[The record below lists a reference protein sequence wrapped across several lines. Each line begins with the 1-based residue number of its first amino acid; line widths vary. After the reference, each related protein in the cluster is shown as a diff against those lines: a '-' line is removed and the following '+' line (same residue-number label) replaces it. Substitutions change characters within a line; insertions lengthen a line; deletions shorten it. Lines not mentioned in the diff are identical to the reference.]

1 MSQLTIKHRTEYR
14 YSQPVKFG
22 RHRLVLRPREGH
34 DIQVERMTLRIE
46 PAYHIEWIRDVFGN
60 SVAIVD
66 FSEAAEQLVI
76 DSQVSI
82 LQLLPFPTER
92 PHEPWQV
99 PYPVAYDPLETQV
112 AAAYQSPSF
121 PEDANAVSEWL
132 EEKFTN
138 RNLQD
143 AEALVQALG
152 ALVNGSI
159 GYQRRMEK
167 GVQTPAQTIEL
178 GTGSCRDQSTLLLD
192 AARSLGVAARFAS
205 GYLNCPASE
214 AGRAAMHAWVEFYLP
229 MVGWRG
235 YDATLG
241 EATSQ
246 KHVVAGVSNHPR
258 GVMPV
263 SGKYTGRSSDY
274 LGMTASVQI
283 ETG

>member
-34 DIQVERMTLRIE
+34 DIQVERMTLSIE
-46 PAYHIEWIRDVFGN
+46 PAHHIEWIRDVFGN

-76 DSQVSI
+76 DSQASI